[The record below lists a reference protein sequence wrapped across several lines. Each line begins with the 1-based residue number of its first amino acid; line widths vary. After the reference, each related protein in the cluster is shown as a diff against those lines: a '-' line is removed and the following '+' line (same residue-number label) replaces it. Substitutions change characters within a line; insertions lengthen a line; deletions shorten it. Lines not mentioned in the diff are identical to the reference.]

1 MEKKYEG
8 AKTGQPL
15 PFNFKANC
23 IEMKFDAH
31 DAAHQ
36 KGPVNGWIISP
47 HYEPCKVYKIQFL
60 LL

>member
-8 AKTGQPL
+8 AKIGQPL
-15 PFNFKANC
+15 PFDFKANC
-23 IEMKFDAH
+23 IEMKFDAP
-31 DAAHQ
+31 Q

-47 HYEPCKVYKIQFL
+47 HYEPCKVYKTQFL